1 LIESCVTFLALS
13 MMKTWKT
20 KINLIKWRH
29 WHRTTY
35 GWFDYQERGN
45 NKIFV
50 FLQTINRPQGALVYV
65 PSLGL
70 VLYLILPHKQRMPFW
85 RSCTGSE
92 ETRYHF
98 YTSLFP
104 RLFRHRL
111 KWCDITVSH
120 CTVKPANEATSI
132 KQSPVLKVAFFL
144 SVIEQFSYFI
154 WIEPLLIGHLS

>member
-1 LIESCVTFLALS
+1 MNLVLLFLLYLWWRHE
-13 MMKTWKT
+13 KPI
-20 KINLIKWRH
+20 INLIKWRH

-50 FLQTINRPQGALVYV
+50 FLQTINIPQGALVYV

-70 VLYLILPHKQRMPFW
+70 VLYLILPNKQRMPFW

-104 RLFRHRL
+104 WLFWHIL
-111 KWCDITVSH
+111 KWCDITLSH

-132 KQSPVLKVAFFL
+132 KQWPVLKVTFFL
-144 SVIEQFSYFI
+144 SVIEQFSYFV